1 MYYVKSQN
9 CNGSPGTAYTRR
21 GLENMG
27 EHLSAD
33 WHGLTIDGAIEWL
46 KVKGTGSNQTWRRE
60 SALEVLAVD
69 TARAAWIAGASAAEA
84 HLIYREIAN
93 PAKDIFMV
101 EYSALTDRLG
111 S

>member
-60 SALEVLAVD
+60 AALAVLAS
-69 TARAAWIAGASAAEA
+69 AGD
-84 HLIYREIAN
+84 N
-93 PAKDIFMV
+93 
-101 EYSALTDRLG
+101 G
-111 S
+111 SRKAIKAVIDWSEGRNR